1 MHAGIR
7 SESFGSV
14 RVQIVTQRV
23 RRVLIVD
30 DHDEIRTSVA
40 RLVHIW
46 GHEVAVATDGPDAL
60 SRAESFKPDCA
71 VVDLSL
77 PGMSGIELA
86 RQLRQ
91 RFSPAQLYLIA
102 LTGYPG
108 ADVRRACLA
117 AGFDAYLVKPALS
130 EQLKT
135 LLERDRGEP
144 HTPPH

>member
-1 MHAGIR
+1 MHSR
-7 SESFGSV
+7 SWSECFGAV

-30 DHDEIRTSVA
+30 DHEEIRTSVA
-40 RLVHIW
+40 RLVRIW
-46 GHEVAVATDGPDAL
+46 GHEVAVASDGPSAL
-60 SRAESFKPDCA
+60 SLAESFEPDCA

-86 RQLRQ
+86 RHLRR
-91 RFSPAQLYLIA
+91 RFSSTELYLIA

-108 ADVRRACLA
+108 AEIRSACLA
-117 AGFDAYLVKPALS
+117 AGFDAHLIKPALS

-135 LLERDRGEP
+135 LLESDPGESGTTKP
-144 HTPPH
+144 